1 MVLDLVP
8 LRPSSGRARMPDPVL
23 IGAAGALVLIGLGAV
38 SIATTGRIDPT
49 AGHVVRQGVALV
61 LGLVLG
67 GVLATTDHRRSALL
81 APVLYVVALVLLALV
96 LIVGPPINGARAW
109 LQAGPVQFQPSEL
122 AKVALIMMLASLT
135 QERREPA
142 LTAGGIGAV
151 VVVGALPMGLIL
163 LQPDFGTFLVFVAL
177 ICVLLLV
184 AGARLRHLLVLAIVG
199 LVAIGLAWQ
208 LDLVEDHQVERL
220 AVFLDAGASDPQGA
234 GYNTAQA
241 QIAVGSGG
249 LFGRGLQAGQQNAL
263 GYVPENHTDFV
274 FTVVAEETGFAGAAV
289 LLGLYALVLWRGLRI
304 AAAAP
309 DILGTLLAAGGVAVI
324 AIQVFISIG
333 MTIGLV
339 PVIGLPLPLVSY
351 GGSNLVTSLAMIG
364 LMVSVH
370 RAAR

>member
-8 LRPSSGRARMPDPVL
+8 LRPAAGRSRMPDPVL
-23 IGAAGALVLIGLGAV
+23 VGAAGALAFIGLGAV
-38 SIATTGRIDPT
+38 SIATTGRIDAT

-61 LGLVLG
+61 LGVVVG
-67 GVLATTDHRRSALL
+67 GALATSDHRRAALL
-81 APVLYVVALVLLALV
+81 APFLYTATLVLLGLV
-96 LIVGPPINGARAW
+96 LVVGPPINGARAW
-109 LQAGPVQFQPSEL
+109 LQAGAVQFQPSEL
-122 AKVALIMMLASLT
+122 AKVALIMMLASVT

-142 LTAGGIGAV
+142 LTASGICVV

-184 AGARLRHLLVLAIVG
+184 AGARVRHLLVLATAG

-220 AVFLDAGASDPQGA
+220 AVFLDAGATDPLGA

-249 LFGRGLQAGQQNAL
+249 LLGRGLQDGEQTAL
-263 GYVPENHTDFV
+263 GFVPENHTDFV
-274 FTVVAEETGFAGAAV
+274 FTVVAEGTGFVGAAV
-289 LLGLYALVLWRGLRI
+289 LLVLYVLVLWRGLRI

-309 DILGTLLAAGGVAVI
+309 DMLGTLLAAGGVAVI
-324 AIQVFISIG
+324 GVQVLVSVG
-333 MTIGLV
+333 MTVGLV

-351 GGSNLVTSLAMIG
+351 GGTSLVASLAMIG
-364 LMVSVH
+364 LMISVH
-370 RAAR
+370 RASR